1 MTDRTSQH
9 PPSPAPWM
17 RTALGYVGV
26 RELVGGQLNPRV
38 RAMFDATRFPREMI
52 TRQTSWCAAYACAV
66 LEESG
71 YASPHSARA
80 RDFLA
85 YGLPVERP
93 SYGTIAVFSRGLDPR
108 DAKGHVGF
116 VVDADG
122 QDLLIL
128 GGNQANCVC
137 IRSRPYDQLL
147 GLRWPVTAQQQGRP

>member
-1 MTDRTSQH
+1 
-9 PPSPAPWM
+9 M

-26 RELVGGQLNPRV
+26 RELVGGVLNPRV
-38 RAMFDATRFPREMI
+38 RAMFDSTRFPRELI

-85 YGLPVERP
+85 YGTERTQP
-93 SYGTIAVFSRGLDPR
+93 TYGTIAVFSRGVDPR

-116 VVDADG
+116 VVDVDG
-122 QDLLIL
+122 PDVLLL
-128 GGNQANCVC
+128 GGNQQNCVC
-137 IRSRPYDQLL
+137 IRARPLAELL
-147 GLRWPVTAQQQGRP
+147 GLRWPVIAPRPTKP